1 LPGIDDRVSR
11 TVEWAAEA
19 VEPGDALVRVR
30 RKKARRRLLHRV
42 QRSALVVVVLGALAG
57 GLLTLV
63 RVFGQI
69 ERVPPAAPSL
79 RNGKIAFVA
88 LTNPGQPENYD
99 ILAVNPDGTGIE
111 QLTDDPAPE
120 YDPAWSP
127 DGTKIAFAREHVD
140 DSGDQGSMGIYV
152 MNAAGS
158 DVKRITTGEG
168 VHDRSPTWS
177 PDGSMIAFSSNRKG
191 FSDIWVVNADGTG
204 LRQLTDLSEKGVD
217 YASLPTWSPDGSV
230 IAFRRSPLEPS
241 GELEPQ
247 GIWLVDVGSGEL
259 VQLTEGPI
267 LDEPA
272 SWSPDGRH
280 LAFSRK
286 IRTETAVYTEVYVA
300 NLDDGREISLTRG
313 GDPAWSPDGTRIAF
327 SGGHPREL
335 GIYLMDADGSNV
347 VRVPTPPELGSSPIS
362 SAWQPLPVSSS
373 PITDLEGEENLPA
386 GQPSGPLSPVE
397 EPADIQRFEIGSEP
411 KEITVGEGGVWVT
424 TAEDVVRI
432 DEASGDVVARINLA
446 HADQAIPGGGEGIAV
461 GLGSVWV
468 ANPVFTDHDPRF
480 PQGTTGGV
488 VRIDATTD
496 RLVDFVVFTDRTPTR
511 VAVGEGAV
519 WVTTGETVTRLDPQ
533 TLEVEATISLG
544 PGHANLPQ
552 IATDIAVGEGGIWVA
567 AGVQGDYPTAI
578 VRIDP
583 RTNRVVAQVKPLG
596 GTNGLA
602 VGEGAVWA
610 TVAEPAFLLRI
621 DPVTN
626 TEAARV
632 EVAEGLDAVDTGGGL
647 VWVGYIDGR
656 TGGVAGIDPTTGKV
670 LRRIVLESASSDL
683 VVGEGAV
690 WSVGFA
696 EPAVFRIVV

>member
-1 LPGIDDRVSR
+1 MPGIDERVSR
-11 TVEWAAEA
+11 TVQWAAEA
-19 VEPGDALVRVR
+19 VEPGDALDRVR
-30 RKKARRRLLHRV
+30 RKKARRRLVHRV
-42 QRSALVVVVLGALAG
+42 QRSALVVVVLGAFAG

-63 RVFGQI
+63 RVFRP
-69 ERVPPAAPSL
+69 EPVPPAAPSL

-99 ILAVNPDGTGIE
+99 VFSVNPDGTGIE

-120 YDPAWSP
+120 YGPAWSP
-127 DGTKIAFAREHVD
+127 DGTKIAFARERRD
-140 DSGDQGSMGIYV
+140 DSGGEVSTSIYV
-152 MNAAGS
+152 MNADGS
-158 DVKRITTGEG
+158 DVQRVTAGEG
-168 VHDRSPTWS
+168 VHDGSPSWS

-191 FSDIWVVNADGTG
+191 FSDIWLVNADGTG

-217 YASLPTWSPDGSV
+217 YASLDAWSPDGSV

-241 GELEPQ
+241 DELKPQ

-259 VQLTEGPI
+259 LQLTSGPI
-267 LDEPA
+267 LDEDA
-272 SWSPDGRH
+272 SWSPDARRV
-280 LAFSRK
+280 AFSRK
-286 IRTETAVYTEVYVA
+286 IRTETAVYTDVYVA
-300 NLDDGREISLTRG
+300 NLDDGTEISLTRG

-347 VRVPTPPELGSSPIS
+347 VRVPTPPELGSSAIS
-362 SAWQPLPVSSS
+362 PAWQPLPVGSS
-373 PITDLEGEENLPA
+373 PVPDLEANENLPT
-386 GQPSGPLSPVE
+386 GQPSGPPSPVE

-432 DEASGDVVARINLA
+432 DQASGDVVARINLA

-468 ANPVFTDHDPRF
+468 ANPLFTDHDPRF

-488 VRIDATTD
+488 VRIDATTN
-496 RLVDFVVFTDRTPTR
+496 RIVDFVVFTDRTPTR

-519 WVTTGETVTRLDPQ
+519 WVTTDETVTRLDPK
-533 TLEVEATISLG
+533 TLDVEATISLG
-544 PGHANLPQ
+544 PGHADLPQ

-578 VRIDP
+578 ARIDP

-610 TVAEPAFLLRI
+610 TGAEPAFLLRI
-621 DPVTN
+621 DPITN
-626 TEAARV
+626 REGARL

-647 VWVGYIDGR
+647 VWVGYTDGH
-656 TGGVAGIDPTTGKV
+656 TDGVAGIDPTTGKV

-683 VVGEGAV
+683 AVGAGAV
-690 WSVGFA
+690 WAVRYA
-696 EPAVFRIVV
+696 DAAVFRIAV